1 MSVRF
6 SDRRA
11 DECCWPLWDRGERT
25 GFVCGALAE
34 PGRSYCPAHQTRAR
48 GNTLPVLQSRRDVPK
63 PSRIALIA
71 AIAER
76 CACRGKAER
85 NPVMAPPL
93 RPPRRIAFPKVA
105 GPALSST
112 ALALGFEI
120 IVRPRAVAATPLAPH
135 GQPDRAGDAR

>member
-6 SDRRA
+6 SDRRTG
-11 DECCWPLWDRGERT
+11 ECCWPLWDRGERT

-34 PGRSYCPAHQTRAR
+34 PGRSYCREHQTRAR
-48 GNTLPVLQSRRDVPK
+48 GNTLPALQSRWDVSK
-63 PSRIALIA
+63 PNRIALIA

-76 CACRGKAER
+76 RACRGKPER
-85 NPVMAPPL
+85 TPVIAPPP
-93 RPPRRIAFPKVA
+93 RPPHRIAFPKVA

-120 IVRPRAVAATPLAPH
+120 IVRPRALAATPLACR